1 MAKNRRSKK
10 EALRNTSA
18 LPAPRKRSSYKTEE
32 AYINAVYRYNK
43 AYIDSHM
50 DPELL
55 AKNKRNGPRAYFLDE
70 VKRVRKLQNQM
81 KDKHYTLRQA
91 LKRVSNSLILNPT
104 MTKSDIKAN
113 NFESLLKKDKEIYK
127 EFRNRTRDEK
137 KRFTKFDYS
146 KVEFKG
152 YYVYNGSNAAVYF
165 YDNDTVV
172 IEYKSPQQGTGAS
185 YEVTDIISFNKSLGV
200 TTFGPYTA
208 KEMKS

>member
-1 MAKNRRSKK
+1 MAKTRRSNK

-55 AKNKRNGPRAYFLDE
+55 KKSKSKGARAYFLDE

-104 MTKSDIKAN
+104 MTASDIKSN
-113 NFESLLKKDKEIYK
+113 NFESLLKKDKELYK
-127 EFRNRTRDEK
+127 EFRKRTRDEK

-146 KVEFKG
+146 KVKFKG
-152 YYVYNGSNAAVYF
+152 YFVVNGANAAVYS
-165 YDNDTVV
+165 YDDDTYIV
-172 IEYKSPQQGTGAS
+172 EKKSPPNGVGAS
-185 YEVTDIISFNKSLGV
+185 YEIWSKDQFEVATGKTI
-200 TTFGPYTA
+200 FGPYTA